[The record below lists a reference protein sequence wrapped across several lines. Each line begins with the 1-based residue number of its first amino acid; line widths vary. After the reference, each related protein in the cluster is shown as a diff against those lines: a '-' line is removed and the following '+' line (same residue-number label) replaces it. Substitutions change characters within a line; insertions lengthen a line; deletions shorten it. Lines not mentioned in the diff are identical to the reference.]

1 MHEVRRAI
9 PIDTINVDNR
19 NYESILACR
28 IKKEKEKKGAIVP
41 PIAALSG
48 QDSANLISFWILR
61 PCMSARDR
69 PFWLI
74 I

>member
-1 MHEVRRAI
+1 MCTMHEVRRAI
-9 PIDTINVDNR
+9 PIDTINVDNS
-19 NYESILACR
+19 NYESIF
-28 IKKEKEKKGAIVP
+28 VP

-74 I
+74 IKSHEG

>member
-28 IKKEKEKKGAIVP
+28 IKKKKEKKRSNRATDCRAIW
-41 PIAALSG
+41 AG
-48 QDSANLISFWILR
+48 
-61 PCMSARDR
+61 
-69 PFWLI
+69 
-74 I
+74 

>member
-28 IKKEKEKKGAIVP
+28 IKKKKEKKKEQSCHRLPRYLGRIVRTLY
-41 PIAALSG
+41 LSG
-48 QDSANLISFWILR
+48 YLGLA
-61 PCMSARDR
+61 
-69 PFWLI
+69 
-74 I
+74 